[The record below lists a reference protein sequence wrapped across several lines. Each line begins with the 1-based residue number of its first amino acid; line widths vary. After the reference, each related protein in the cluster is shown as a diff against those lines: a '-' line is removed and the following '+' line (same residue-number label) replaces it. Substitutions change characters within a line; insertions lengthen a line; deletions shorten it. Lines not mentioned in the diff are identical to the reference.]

1 MTRLTL
7 GLLLLVTLSS
17 CTSQS
22 KSVILASGTPG
33 GYYNRL
39 GQQLDESAQASIGM
53 AVQNLSSQGTQQNLQ
68 YLLNGQADF
77 ALVQLDVASPA
88 MHQGKVQ
95 AIALLA
101 NEHVHVITRN
111 SSTLKST
118 ADLQGKRVAI
128 GSPGSGI
135 RYTAEHLLQAARLKV
150 KVDNASFDQAL
161 KQLIDRKLDAM
172 IYVGSMGASKKL
184 RQEFLSYSNLQLLPI
199 QPSLVN
205 YLTIME
211 PGSYQVAEIPTGT
224 YSVRPAIPPQPIP
237 TFSTA
242 TVLVTR
248 PGVSRQKVELL
259 TWAVLSTSR
268 RYAQFYP
275 ELLTG
280 DARSLLQKGLFYI
293 HPAAQ
298 AVYEQGD
305 PRDAWLRYWENN
317 NDLQSGV
324 FILLASSGIGLGVQ
338 KWRRE
343 RSKKLV
349 GTTSKRINELME
361 LLPDNAQQAL
371 KGIEELKQEH
381 RLQFIS
387 GAVSSEVYEQ
397 IQQKTQL
404 FTDQCRTLLDEHHKK
419 LVMDTLLLLDDWQAK
434 LQTDPDEALQTLAQ
448 IKHQY
453 RMMLL
458 NNQVDIEAYIELVEL
473 TLMSLMTLAPQAA
486 TCAFGESPAAI
497 DPLPDN
503 HST

>member
-1 MTRLTL
+1 MGITRLTV

-17 CTSQS
+17 CSSQS
-22 KSVILASGTPG
+22 KNVTLASGIPG

-39 GQQLDESAQASIGM
+39 GQQLDESAQASVGM

-68 YLLNGQADF
+68 YLLTGQADF
-77 ALVQLDVASPA
+77 ALVQLDVASSA
-88 MHQGKVQ
+88 MHEGKVQ

-101 NEHVHVITRN
+101 NEHVHVITHAGSRLQ
-111 SSTLKST
+111 STT
-118 ADLQGKRVAI
+118 DLQGKRVAI

-135 RYTAEHLLQAARLKV
+135 RYTAEHLLQAARLQV
-150 KVDNASFDQAL
+150 RTEDASIDQAL
-161 KQLIDRKLDAM
+161 QQLIDRRLDAM
-172 IYVGSMGASKKL
+172 IYVGSMGANETL
-184 RQEFLSYSNLQLLPI
+184 RQGFLTSPSLQLLPI

-211 PGSYQVAEIPTGT
+211 PGSYQSAEIPIGT

-280 DARSLLQKGLFYI
+280 EARSLLQRGLFYI

-298 AVYEQGD
+298 TVYDQGD
-305 PRDAWLRYWENN
+305 PRDAWIRYWENN
-317 NDLQSGV
+317 NDLQAGV
-324 FILLASSGIGLGVQ
+324 FILLASSGIGLALRQ
-338 KWRRE
+338 WRRE

-349 GTTSKRINELME
+349 GTTSKRITELME
-361 LLPDNAQQAL
+361 LLPNHAQEAL
-371 KGIEELKQEH
+371 TGIEELKQEH

-387 GAVSSEVYEQ
+387 GAVSPEVYGQ

-404 FTDQCRTLLDEHHKK
+404 FTDQCRSLLDEQHKK

-434 LQTDPDEALQTLAQ
+434 LQTNPDEAMKKLAQ

-473 TLMSLMTLAPQAA
+473 TLMSLMTLAPQIA
-486 TCAFGESPAAI
+486 TCAFEESPDAT
-497 DPLPDN
+497 DPL
-503 HST
+503 S